1 LTRRRACT
9 INLDIVK
16 IGSTEATMTIFLIL
30 APYGVYT
37 GLMFM
42 TSATVSVFAG
52 SAICLVTIAID
63 VAHGRSV
70 KILAAGSAILF
81 AGIGLY
87 IALLDPTLG
96 ALGVKLSVD
105 IGIFV
110 ISLGSM
116 LARQPFTL
124 QYAIEAVPAETAAMP
139 GFLAANYIITAAWT
153 GAALL
158 MMAANI
164 VLLYFPGLPV
174 WLGLAV
180 AFAARNSAIYFTKW
194 YPEYR
199 KIKYRAPGGALP
211 EAQ

>member
-1 LTRRRACT
+1 
-9 INLDIVK
+9 
-16 IGSTEATMTIFLIL
+16 MTIFLIL

-37 GLMFM
+37 FLMFA
-42 TSATVSVFAG
+42 TSATISVFAA
-52 SAICLVTIAID
+52 SAICLATIAID
-63 VAHGRSV
+63 VARGRSV

-81 AGIGLY
+81 AGIGLTL
-87 IALLDPTLG
+87 ALLDPKLG
-96 ALGVKLSVD
+96 TLGVKLSVD

-116 LARQPFTL
+116 LVRRPFTL
-124 QYAIEAVPAETAAMP
+124 QYAIESVPAETAAMP
-139 GFLAANYIITAAWT
+139 GFLTANYIITGAWT
-153 GAALL
+153 AALLL

-199 KIKYRAPGGALP
+199 QIKYGTPAAALP
-211 EAQ
+211 NTH

>member
-1 LTRRRACT
+1 
-9 INLDIVK
+9 
-16 IGSTEATMTIFLIL
+16 MTIFLIL

-37 GLMFM
+37 FLMM
-42 TSATVSVFAG
+42 VTSAATSVFVA
-52 SAICLVTIAID
+52 SAICLTTIAID
-63 VAHGRSV
+63 VARGRSV

-87 IALLDPTLG
+87 LTLREPTLSS
-96 ALGVKLSVD
+96 LGVKLSVD
-105 IGIFV
+105 IGIFI

-116 LARQPFTL
+116 LVRRPFTL
-124 QYAIEAVPAETAAMP
+124 QYAIESVPAETAAMP
-139 GFLAANYIITAAWT
+139 GFLTANYIITAAWT
-153 GAALL
+153 VATLL

-199 KIKYRAPGGALP
+199 QIKYGAPTGALP